1 MRKIHLQGVV
11 RVDKIG
17 SDSSCVWRRSV
28 VRLVGFPET
37 RAEAKVKVPGR
48 VRQVAGLLLLLV
60 LLRLLLSWSVE
71 LLLLLVHHNGL
82 RLPLRLLRL
91 RRKRLERV

>member
-11 RVDKIG
+11 RIDKIG
-17 SDSSCVWRRSV
+17 SDSCCVWRRSV
-28 VRLVGFPET
+28 VRLVGLPEAG
-37 RAEAKVKVPGR
+37 AEAEVEVPGR
-48 VRQVAGLLLLLV
+48 VRQVAGLL
-60 LLRLLLSWSVE
+60 LLLSWSVE
-71 LLLLLVHHNGL
+71 LLLLLVHHHGL